1 MTLYHVPHIALG
13 AEMSSDYDERS
24 TLVNYRQFFN
34 YIAVLFVYVVGFG
47 FFFVSTPE
55 FENGQLDASAYPPFA
70 LVLAIAASMAF
81 ATPLGY
87 QTNLMV
93 YGPGGYRFS
102 DFLRLGIPLHLLAAG
117 LTFVLAKTFWLS

>member
-1 MTLYHVPHIALG
+1 VVGVGAGFGTMGVLIAL
-13 AEMSSDYDERS
+13 
-24 TLVNYRQFFN
+24 
-34 YIAVLFVYVVGFG
+34 YVVTVILTELVTNNAAAALMF
-47 FFFVSTPE
+47 PIA
-55 FENGQLDASAYPPFA
+55 LASAGSMGEDPRPFA

-102 DFLRLGIPLHLLAAG
+102 DFLRLGLPLHLLAAG
-117 LTFVLAKTFWLS
+117 LTLLLAKTFWLS